1 MRWGRLQCWAAGVV
15 ALCSVCAATAAWPSR
30 PRDSEVPVIHVW
42 KARHEMWLQEGDRI
56 VRTFQVALGTNP
68 TAAKLLRGDN
78 RTPEGRYYICEKR
91 PQSRF
96 RRFLGISYPNIDDAE
111 RAFAAQLISA
121 DEWAEIFLSNLRQTT
136 PPWQTAMGGQ
146 VGIHGYGGGEPLPVD
161 WTEGCIAVSDA
172 DIEYL
177 YDRVPLGTR
186 VIISD

>member
-1 MRWGRLQCWAAGVV
+1 MRGLRFWVAGVAAVGWV
-15 ALCSVCAATAAWPSR
+15 ALATAAWPSR
-30 PRDSEVPVIHVW
+30 ARVDDTPVIHVS
-42 KARHEMWLQEGDRI
+42 KARHEMRLQEGERI
-56 VRTFQVALGTNP
+56 VRTFDVALGTNP

-96 RRFLGISYPNIDDAE
+96 HRFLGISYPNIDDAE
-111 RAFAAQLISA
+111 RAFAVHLISA
-121 DEWAEIFLSNLRQTT
+121 DEWAAIFFANLRQTT

-146 VGIHGYGGGEPLPVD
+146 VGIHGYGGREPVPVD

-186 VIISD
+186 VVISD